1 MKTINVMAALGLSL
15 LVSTPLV
22 AAVSPE
28 QADRLKDNLT
38 PLGAERSGNTEGTIP
53 SWDGGLTEPPA
64 NYKAGGHMVHPFP
77 DDKVI
82 ATISIDNLDEYRDK
96 LTAGQQAMFEKY
108 PESYRMNLYQSR
120 RTSALPQEMHE
131 KIYQNALNARL
142 DDGGNGVTGF
152 QEVIPFPIPQ
162 NGLEAIWNHLI
173 RYRGGSLSRDIVQA
187 VVKES
192 GNYTL
197 IHFADEAIY
206 PSNMKGHDPEAD
218 SNILVYFKQT
228 TTAPAR
234 LTGNRTLV
242 HDTINQVIEPRR
254 AWMYNA
260 GQRRVRRAPQVA
272 YDGPGTSSDGLRTV
286 DNFDLFS
293 GAPDK
298 YNWELKGKREIYI
311 PYNNYVLASDTLSY
325 SDIVQPGHMNPE
337 VLRYELHRVWE
348 VEATLKADERN
359 VYGRRTF
366 YIDEDSWQIAA
377 ADYYDTRGDLW
388 RVAEGFHVQ
397 YYYADTPYYA
407 AEAIYD
413 LLASRYLALGLF
425 NESDSPIKFG
435 FTANKMDYTPA
446 ALRRSGFR

>member
-1 MKTINVMAALGLSL
+1 MKTKKLLASISLSL
-15 LVSTPLV
+15 LISTPL
-22 AAVSPE
+22 ASAVSAE
-28 QADRLKDNLT
+28 QASQLGESLT
-38 PLGAERSGNTEGTIP
+38 PLGAERSGNAEGTIP
-53 SWDGGLTEPPA
+53 PWTGGLTEPPA
-64 NYKAGGHMVHPFP
+64 NYSNGEHMVSPFP
-77 DDKVI
+77 EDKAI
-82 ATISIDNLDEYRDK
+82 ATISSGNLDQYRDK
-96 LTAGQQAMFEKY
+96 LTAGQLAMFEKY
-108 PESYRMNLYQSR
+108 PDSYRMNIYTSR
-120 RTSALPQEMHE
+120 RTSALPEAVYE
-131 KIYQNALNARL
+131 KVYHNALNASL
-142 DDGGNGVTGF
+142 DDGGNGVSGF
-152 QEVIPFPIPQ
+152 KEVIPFPIPQ

-173 RYRGGSLSRDIVQA
+173 RYRGRSLSRDIVQA

-192 GNYTL
+192 GDYTL

-206 PSNMKGHDPEAD
+206 PINMEGHDPEDD

-242 HDTINQVIEPRR
+242 HDTINQVTEPRR
-254 AWMYNA
+254 AWIYNA

-272 YDGPGTSSDGLRTV
+272 YDGPGTSSDGMRTV

-298 YNWELKGKREIYI
+298 YNWELKGKREVYI
-311 PYNNYVLASDTLSY
+311 PYNNYTLASDALNY
-325 SDIVQPGHMNPE
+325 DDIIQPGHMNPD

-348 VEATLKADERN
+348 VEATLKEGERN

-413 LLASRYLALGLF
+413 LLASRYLVLGLY
-425 NESDSPIKFG
+425 NESDGPISFG
-435 FTANKMDYTPA
+435 FTANKMEYTPA
-446 ALRRSGFR
+446 ALRRSGLR

>member
-1 MKTINVMAALGLSL
+1 MKTTSSLAFLSLSL
-15 LVSTPLV
+15 LISAPLA

-28 QADRLKDNLT
+28 QASQLGETLT
-38 PLGAERSGNTEGTIP
+38 PLGAERSGNAEGTIP
-53 SWDGGLTEPPA
+53 PWEGGLTEPPTDY
-64 NYKAGGHMVHPFP
+64 NSGEHMVSPFP
-77 DDKVI
+77 EDKTI
-82 ATISIDNLDEYRDK
+82 ATISIDNLDQYRDK
-96 LTAGQQAMFEKY
+96 LTPGQLAMFEKY
-108 PESYRMNLYQSR
+108 PDSYRMNVYKSR
-120 RTSALPQEMHE
+120 RTSALPEDVYD
-131 KIYQNALNARL
+131 KIYQNALNASL

-162 NGLEAIWNHLI
+162 NGLDAIWNHLI
-173 RYRGGSLSRDIVQA
+173 RYRGRSLNRDIVQA

-192 GNYTL
+192 GDYTL

-206 PSNMKGHDPEAD
+206 PVNMKGHDPEED
-218 SNILVYFKQT
+218 SNVLVYFKQT

-234 LTGNRTLV
+234 LTGNRILV
-242 HDTINQVIEPRR
+242 HDTINQVTEPRR
-254 AWMYNA
+254 AWIYNA

-311 PYNNYVLASDTLSY
+311 PYNNYTLASDTLNY
-325 SDIVQPGHMNPE
+325 DDIIQPGHMNPD

-348 VEATLKADERN
+348 VEATLKEGERN
-359 VYGRRTF
+359 VYGRRMF

-397 YYYADTPYYA
+397 YYYADTPYYT
-407 AEAIYD
+407 AEAVYD
-413 LLASRYLALGLF
+413 LLASRYLVLGLF
-425 NESDSPIKFG
+425 NESDGPIEFG